1 MCDPTVLL
9 DLVPGEGLLKRP
21 SMDYNE
27 YTYCYGRGGWYFF
40 TRGTNGIFYRS
51 GLGIVRSAAPSERS
65 SWTLDRAW
73 DKAKDAKS
81 RAKSG

>member
-1 MCDPTVLL
+1 
-9 DLVPGEGLLKRP
+9 
-21 SMDYNE
+21 MDYNE

-40 TRGTNGIFYRS
+40 TLRGPPGIVRARRGTNGIFYRS